1 MAMSWELLLLRNI
14 PRMADDGGNDN
25 GGNDN
30 SGGEGPMGGPGAGY
44 GGDAGSNFSA
54 SDSSGTAD
62 MGGGPGTMGGV
73 GGAEGYGGGG
83 SYSDAVNDA
92 AANIANTSGGPEAA
106 AANAA
111 ATGNADIADAVAG
124 MIGGDTGRS
133 ASSISASESASVSPT
148 TTSSIASVAAG
159 MSPSVSLGYG
169 YGGFSSANVSQG
181 LAATGVAGL
190 GAPSISSG
198 LGSLTGLGGLGTS
211 PAAVTGT
218 TGLAELG
225 DTGPQ
230 GFSTSG
236 FAPSSTAPDVSQGMA
251 AVGMPADQASFAADM
266 SNVGSSL
273 AQAAATPAEG
283 LSDIGI
289 ADPSGL
295 GTGFT
300 GFGTGTVSISP
311 SIDAAVQAVSTFGA
325 QNVGAYSMPGYST
338 PAASVSM
345 PTGNQAFSVGYAG
358 TPSVTN
364 VAAQDVAAQRSGI
377 TSLSAQQL
385 SDQLNSM
392 TQPSALSN
400 VGATPTA
407 PAVSSYG
414 FSGMT
419 SAGLPGIAGLAGAPA
434 PTSSSSL
441 ATAAAVSPSTST
453 RSASSMSEDSF
464 NDPLTGAP
472 VSVTNING
480 EETYSV
486 DSVPTQSGIASIASH
501 PVTSA
506 LVNAGL
512 AAAIPGYGPASLA
525 TMGLTGTSLYGQAVS
540 LASGQGLQTGGG
552 LMGLASGAQQTG
564 QAPAAGSYG
573 GESGGSGN
581 TLVEPSTT
589 ATPYQ
594 QPVQSNTRQGPSP
607 IVYDIANFLP
617 RETQPVS
624 YVPTYSPSFPSDY
637 LAAPRY
643 RA

>member
-1 MAMSWELLLLRNI
+1 MSMSWELLLLRNI
-14 PRMADDGGNDN
+14 PREGDGGDN
-25 GGNDN
+25 GNTGPGGANSPGDTGNTASTDGASTTGN
-30 SGGEGPMGGPGAGY
+30 STDTSAADISASYGDFGGDPLAGVAGALGTGTEGFAGVAGSDSGVSQIGGGPNAVPGFGPGAL
-44 GGDAGSNFSA
+44 
-54 SDSSGTAD
+54 
-62 MGGGPGTMGGV
+62 
-73 GGAEGYGGGG
+73 AE
-83 SYSDAVNDA
+83 A
-92 AANIANTSGGPEAA
+92 AANIANTSGSPEAA
-106 AANAA
+106 MANAA
-111 ATGNADIADAVAG
+111 ATGNAAIADAVASMVG
-124 MIGGDTGRS
+124 AAAAATGS
-133 ASSISASESASVSPT
+133 
-148 TTSSIASVAAG
+148 SSIASAAAG
-159 MSPSVSLGYG
+159 VSPTVSLGYG
-169 YGGFSSANVSQG
+169 GFSTANVSQG
-181 LAATGVAGL
+181 AKATGVADI
-190 GAPSISSG
+190 GAPSMSGTPSISGG
-198 LGSLTGLGGLGTS
+198 LGSLSGLGGLGTA
-211 PAAVTGT
+211 PAAGTTAVTGT

-236 FAPSSTAPDVSQGMA
+236 FAPSSTAPDVSLGMA
-251 AVGMPADQASFAADM
+251 AVGMPADQASFAADL

-441 ATAAAVSPSTST
+441 ATAAAVSPSTSAPAATQGSTPT
-453 RSASSMSEDSF
+453 RSASSISAEDVAQPGWGHTAATVAANAALAAF
-464 NDPLTGAP
+464 G
-472 VSVTNING
+472 
-480 EETYSV
+480 
-486 DSVPTQSGIASIASH
+486 GI
-501 PVTSA
+501 P
-506 LVNAGL
+506 GL
-512 AAAIPGYGPASLA
+512 AAQGASYIGTGQSVGANLA
-525 TMGLTGTSLYGQAVS
+525 DVAL
-540 LASGQGLQTGGG
+540 GGG
-552 LMGLASGAQQTG
+552 FAPPGGLLGGGFSGIGLGGAYGGG
-564 QAPAAGSYG
+564 QPAAIGTGSSDG
-573 GESGGSGN
+573 GIA
-581 TLVEPSTT
+581 TLVEPTVAATT
-589 ATPYQ
+589 GEVINPAAVQRQPANPYGFN
-594 QPVQSNTRQGPSP
+594 VSDFVTR
-607 IVYDIANFLP
+607 YDP
-617 RETQPVS
+617 RN
-624 YVPTYSPSFPSDY
+624 YSDY
-637 LAAPRY
+637 LPVQGY

>member
-1 MAMSWELLLLRNI
+1 MMFLWQRLIVDL
-14 PRMADDGGNDN
+14 PRGGDGG
-25 GGNDN
+25 GGD
-30 SGGEGPMGGPGAGY
+30 SGGGGEGPMGGPGAGY

-62 MGGGPGTMGGV
+62 KGGGPGTSGGV

-124 MIGGDTGRS
+124 MLGGGDTGRS
-133 ASSISASESASVSPT
+133 ASSISAAESAAVSPT
-148 TTSSIASVAAG
+148 ATSSIASVAAG
-159 MSPSVSLGYG
+159 LSPSVSLGYG

-181 LAATGVAGL
+181 AKATGVADI
-190 GAPSISSG
+190 GAPSISGG
-198 LGSLTGLGGLGTS
+198 LGSLSGLGGLGTS

-218 TGLAELG
+218 TGIAELG

-251 AVGMPADQASFAADM
+251 AVGMPADQASFAADL

-441 ATAAAVSPSTST
+441 ATAAAVSPSTSAPSAQAASQGSTPT
-453 RSASSMSEDSF
+453 RSASSISAEDVAQ
-464 NDPLTGAP
+464 PGWGHTAAT
-472 VSVTNING
+472 V
-480 EETYSV
+480 
-486 DSVPTQSGIASIASH
+486 AA
-501 PVTSA
+501 
-506 LVNAGL
+506 NAAL
-512 AAAIPGYGPASLA
+512 AAFGGLPGALAQGASYIGTGQSFGANLADVTLGGGFAPPGGILGGGFSGVSFGGGQPAAIG
-525 TMGLTGTSLYGQAVS
+525 TGTSD
-540 LASGQGLQTGGG
+540 GGIAT
-552 LMGLASGAQQTG
+552 LLENS
-564 QAPAAGSYG
+564 PAATT
-573 GESGGSGN
+573 GEVIN
-581 TLVEPSTT
+581 PAAVQRQPTN
-589 ATPYQ
+589 PYAF
-594 QPVQSNTRQGPSP
+594 N
-607 IVYDIANFLP
+607 IANFITPYDPRNYSDYLP
-617 RETQPVS
+617 REG
-624 YVPTYSPSFPSDY
+624 
-637 LAAPRY
+637 Y

>member
-62 MGGGPGTMGGV
+62 MGGGPGTAGGV

-133 ASSISASESASVSPT
+133 ASSISASESAAVSPT
-148 TTSSIASVAAG
+148 ATSSIASVAAG
-159 MSPSVSLGYG
+159 LSPSVSLGYG

-190 GAPSISSG
+190 GAPSISGG
-198 LGSLTGLGGLGTS
+198 LGSLSGLGGLGTS
-211 PAAVTGT
+211 PAAVAGT
-218 TGLAELG
+218 TGIAELG

-236 FAPSSTAPDVSQGMA
+236 FAPSSTAPDVSLGMA
-251 AVGMPADQASFAADM
+251 AVGMPADQASFAADL

-273 AQAAATPAEG
+273 AQAAATPTEG

-441 ATAAAVSPSTST
+441 ATAAAVSPSTSAPAATQGSTPT
-453 RSASSMSEDSF
+453 RSASSISAEDVAQPGWGHTAATVAANAALAAF
-464 NDPLTGAP
+464 G
-472 VSVTNING
+472 
-480 EETYSV
+480 
-486 DSVPTQSGIASIASH
+486 GI
-501 PVTSA
+501 P
-506 LVNAGL
+506 GL
-512 AAAIPGYGPASLA
+512 AAQGASYIGTGQSVGANLA
-525 TMGLTGTSLYGQAVS
+525 DVAL
-540 LASGQGLQTGGG
+540 GGG
-552 LMGLASGAQQTG
+552 FAPPGGLLGGGFSGIGLGGAYGGG
-564 QAPAAGSYG
+564 QPAAIGTGSSDG
-573 GESGGSGN
+573 GIA
-581 TLVEPSTT
+581 TLVEPTVAATT
-589 ATPYQ
+589 GEVINPAAVQRQPANPYGFN
-594 QPVQSNTRQGPSP
+594 VSDFVTR
-607 IVYDIANFLP
+607 YDP
-617 RETQPVS
+617 RN
-624 YVPTYSPSFPSDY
+624 YSDY
-637 LAAPRY
+637 LPVQGY

>member
-1 MAMSWELLLLRNI
+1 MSMSWELLLLRNI
-14 PRMADDGGNDN
+14 PRMADD

-62 MGGGPGTMGGV
+62 MGGGPGTTGGV

-133 ASSISASESASVSPT
+133 ASSISASESAAVSPT
-148 TTSSIASVAAG
+148 ATSSIASVAAG
-159 MSPSVSLGYG
+159 LSPSVSLGYG

-181 LAATGVAGL
+181 AKATGVADI
-190 GAPSISSG
+190 GAPSISGG
-198 LGSLTGLGGLGTS
+198 LGSLSGLGGLGTS

-218 TGLAELG
+218 TGIAELG

-441 ATAAAVSPSTST
+441 ATAAAVSPSTSAPAATQGSTPT
-453 RSASSMSEDSF
+453 RSASSISAEDVVQ
-464 NDPLTGAP
+464 TGWGHTAA
-472 VSVTNING
+472 T
-480 EETYSV
+480 
-486 DSVPTQSGIASIASH
+486 IAA
-501 PVTSA
+501 
-506 LVNAGL
+506 NAAL
-512 AAAIPGYGPASLA
+512 AAFGGIPGAKAQGVSYLGTGQSAGANLADVTLGGGFAPPGGILGGGFSGVSFGGGQPAA
-525 TMGLTGTSLYGQAVS
+525 IGTGTSD
-540 LASGQGLQTGGG
+540 GGIAT
-552 LMGLASGAQQTG
+552 LLENS
-564 QAPAAGSYG
+564 PAATT
-573 GESGGSGN
+573 GEVIN
-581 TLVEPSTT
+581 PAAVQRQPTN
-589 ATPYQ
+589 PYAF
-594 QPVQSNTRQGPSP
+594 N
-607 IVYDIANFLP
+607 IANFITPYDPRNYSDYLP
-617 RETQPVS
+617 REG
-624 YVPTYSPSFPSDY
+624 
-637 LAAPRY
+637 Y

>member
-1 MAMSWELLLLRNI
+1 MMFLWQRLIVDL
-14 PRMADDGGNDN
+14 PRGGDGGGNDS
-25 GGNDN
+25 GG
-30 SGGEGPMGGPGAGY
+30 GGEGPMGGPGAGY

-54 SDSSGTAD
+54 SDRSGTAD

-169 YGGFSSANVSQG
+169 GFSSANVSQG
-181 LAATGVAGL
+181 LAAAGVAGL
-190 GAPSISSG
+190 GAPG
-198 LGSLTGLGGLGTS
+198 VVGGLGGLGALGTGS
-211 PAAVTGT
+211 TPGVAVGGMS
-218 TGLAELG
+218 GLSELG

-236 FAPSSTAPDVSQGMA
+236 ISPSSTAPDVSQGMA
-251 AVGMPADQASFAADM
+251 AVGMPSSEAAFAGDV
-266 SNVGSSL
+266 STLGSSL
-273 AQAAATPAEG
+273 AQAAATPTEG
-283 LSDIGI
+283 MADIGI
-289 ADPSGL
+289 ADPSGMS
-295 GTGFT
+295 TGFT
-300 GFGTGTVSISP
+300 GFGTGSTNIGQAISSI
-311 SIDAAVQAVSTFGA
+311 GA
-325 QNVGAYSMPGYST
+325 QNIGAYSGPGIST
-338 PAASVSM
+338 PAASVSN
-345 PTGNQAFSVGYAG
+345 PVGSQAATVGFAGNPGI
-358 TPSVTN
+358 TN
-364 VAAQDVAAQRSGI
+364 ISAQD
-377 TSLSAQQL
+377 
-385 SDQLNSM
+385 
-392 TQPSALSN
+392 LSN
-400 VGATPTA
+400 QLDAMSQPGVSPTIGVSS
-407 PAVSSYG
+407 PSVSSYG

-419 SAGLPGIAGLAGAPA
+419 SAGLPGVAGSAPA
-434 PTSSSSL
+434 PTSGSSIAAAAAGSPTSSSG
-441 ATAAAVSPSTST
+441 
-453 RSASSMSEDSF
+453 RSASSMSMDSF
-464 NDPLTGAP
+464 ADPLTGAP

-486 DSVPTQSGIASIASH
+486 GSVPTQSGIASIASH

-552 LMGLASGAQQTG
+552 LMGLASGAQQAG
-564 QAPAAGSYG
+564 QAPATESYG
-573 GESGGSGN
+573 GEAGGYGN
-581 TLVEPSTT
+581 NLTEPSTT
-589 ATPYQ
+589 SAPYQ
-594 QPVQSNTRQGPSP
+594 EPAQSNTRPAP
-607 IVYDIANFLP
+607 VPVVYDIANFLP